1 MKTKSGIAVA
11 VVMLSCSA
19 IADDDF
25 SVEPVCKVQA
35 CNKIERFSLNPFSH
49 LRDSL
54 GETCLDAIITKSQAV
69 VGNVLSEESRWW
81 QGSSIN
87 PTKKSVTRVTK
98 IYKCQEQSNE
108 EGNRNGYHH
117 RGVL

>member
-1 MKTKSGIAVA
+1 MKKKIFIAA
-11 VVMLSCSA
+11 VIAFISSA
-19 IADDDF
+19 AVADDDF

-49 LRDSL
+49 LRDSM
-54 GETCLDAIITKSQAV
+54 GETCLDAIIPKSQEV
-69 VGNVLSEESRWW
+69 VGNILSEESRWW

-98 IYKCQEQSNE
+98 VYKCQ
-108 EGNRNGYHH
+108 
-117 RGVL
+117 

>member
-1 MKTKSGIAVA
+1 MMKKKIFIAA
-11 VVMLSCSA
+11 VIAFISSA
-19 IADDDF
+19 AVADDDF

-49 LRDSL
+49 LRDSM
-54 GETCLDAIITKSQAV
+54 GETCLDAIIPKSQAV
-69 VGNVLSEESRWW
+69 VGNILNEESRWW

-98 IYKCQEQSNE
+98 IYKCQGE
-108 EGNRNGYHH
+108 
-117 RGVL
+117 